1 MTAGVSINKLLVSHI
16 SGSLVAHQLPSSVV
30 LVPFKHFS
38 FLSSWHCVL
47 LSFLFLPPCYL
58 SFLHSF
64 CWWPLAGTPGCCLWI
79 RPVIRCRP
87 GFGMQDVLVSCGA
100 QRGDEWAEMDTS
112 TRPHQHAHTHTHT
125 HALSHMHR
133 GSTCSGWMAG
143 GVGQLRWVF
152 TLSFEP
158 HGEKFDS
165 HSGNNWSHFLLHW
178 QLHLPAS

>member
-1 MTAGVSINKLLVSHI
+1 MTAGVSINKLLVSRI

-30 LVPFKHFS
+30 LVS
-38 FLSSWHCVL
+38 LLSNIF
-47 LSFLFLPPCYL
+47 LSFLPGIA
-58 SFLHSF
+58 SFSPSSSCLLITSPFFTHF
-64 CWWPLAGTPGCCLWI
+64 CWWPLADTPRCCLWI

-112 TRPHQHAHTHTHT
+112 TRPHHHAHTHTRTHT
-125 HALSHMHR
+125 DTHR
-133 GSTCSGWMAG
+133 GSTCKGWMAG

-158 HGEKFDS
+158 RGEKFDS
-165 HSGNNWSHFLLHW
+165 HSGNNWSHFLLRW